1 MKFNLSEE
9 ELNRHRKNLRKK
21 MEKKDLDAVC
31 LFSSRGIFY
40 LTGIYLIQTERPVG
54 LLYDGSKARI
64 FVPRLEKEHV
74 EQLGGVDEVLSY
86 REYPGN
92 RHPMEELGE
101 EIENLPIRKIGLD
114 SDGYPGGYGYDGP
127 ALSDIV
133 DVEIE
138 KIPKTIEEMMWVKS
152 DEEIELIEESCRWGN
167 LAHRY
172 LQDLIE
178 PGKSENDI
186 STAASLEASRAM
198 LKTLGSDYY
207 SPKGATTP
215 ATAGFRGQIGAGSAI
230 PHALTTNETIKRGDV
245 LITGASANV
254 GGYVSE
260 LERTMVVGTPS
271 EKQEKYF
278 ELMLE
283 AVEIALESIE
293 AGVKFSAVDQTV
305 WTFFK
310 DNDLERYWRHHTG
323 HSIGFAGHE
332 APYFDRGDDRI
343 LEENMVVTVEPGI
356 YVPEFAG
363 FRHSDTVLV
372 TEDGYEFLTYYP
384 RDLDS
389 LTVSAG

>member
-1 MKFNLSEE
+1 MKLKLSEK
-9 ELNRHRKNLRKK
+9 ELSRHRENLRKR
-21 MEKKDLDAVC
+21 MEEKDLDAVC

-54 LLYDGSKARI
+54 LIYDGSKTRI
-64 FVPRLEKEHV
+64 FVPTLEKEHV
-74 EQLGGVDEVLSY
+74 EQLGGVDEILSY
-86 REYPGN
+86 REYPGSS
-92 RHPMEELGE
+92 HPMEELGE
-101 EIENLPIRKIGLD
+101 VIENLPIKKLGLD
-114 SDGYPGGYGYDGP
+114 SDGYPGGYGYEGP
-127 ALSDIV
+127 ALSDLLS
-133 DVEIE
+133 VETVE
-138 KIPKTIEEMMWVKS
+138 TPKTIEEMMWVKS

-172 LQDLIE
+172 LQDYTE

-186 STAASLEASRAM
+186 STLASLDASRAM
-198 LKTLGSDYY
+198 LKTLGNDYY

-230 PHALTTNETIKRGDV
+230 PHALTTNETINKGDV
-245 LITGASANV
+245 LVTGASANV

-260 LERTMVVGTPS
+260 LERTMVVGKPS
-271 EKQEKYF
+271 EKQERFF

-283 AVEIALESIE
+283 AGEVALETIE
-293 AGVKFSAVDQTV
+293 AGVEFSEVDENV
-305 WTFFK
+305 WSFYK
-310 DNDLERYWRHHTG
+310 DNDLEQYWRHHTG

-356 YVPEFAG
+356 YVPGFAG

-372 TEDGYEFLTYYP
+372 TEDGYELLTYYP

-389 LTVSAG
+389 LTVSVG

>member
-1 MKFNLSEE
+1 MKLKLSEK
-9 ELNRHRKNLRKK
+9 ELSRHRENLQKK
-21 MEKKDLDAVC
+21 MEEKDLDAVC

-54 LLYDGSKARI
+54 LIYDGSKTRI
-64 FVPRLEKEHV
+64 FVPTLEKEHV
-74 EQLGGVDEVLSY
+74 EQLGGVDEILSY
-86 REYPGN
+86 REYPGSS
-92 RHPMEELGE
+92 HPMEELGE
-101 EIENLPIRKIGLD
+101 VIESLPIKKLGLD
-114 SDGYPGGYGYDGP
+114 SDGYPGGYGYEGP
-127 ALSDIV
+127 ALSDLLS
-133 DVEIE
+133 VETVE
-138 KIPKTIEEMMWVKS
+138 TPKTIEEMMWVKS

-172 LQDLIE
+172 LQDYTE

-186 STAASLEASRAM
+186 STLASLDASRAM
-198 LKTLGSDYY
+198 LKTLGNDYY

-230 PHALTTNETIKRGDV
+230 PHALTTNETINKGDV
-245 LITGASANV
+245 LVTGASANV

-260 LERTMVVGTPS
+260 LERTMVVGKPS
-271 EKQEKYF
+271 QKQERFF

-283 AVEIALESIE
+283 AGEVALETIE
-293 AGVKFSAVDQTV
+293 AGVEFSEVDENV
-305 WTFFK
+305 WSFYK
-310 DNDLERYWRHHTG
+310 DNDLEQYWRHHTG

-356 YVPEFAG
+356 YVPGFAG

-372 TEDGYEFLTYYP
+372 TEDGYELLTYYP

-389 LTVSAG
+389 LTISAG